1 MKKILFYS
9 LLILN
14 MVSSYVSA
22 QTLERFFYSE
32 YYFSVEEGMHIGSQK
47 QAIYAYILAN
57 AASPGVDLVALLPPD
72 DRARLL
78 SRLPENSDKQKE
90 VVIEFVLSEMAR
102 NNRHLSAL
110 TTIWGNKAK
119 TLKNV
124 VTLGK

>member
-1 MKKILFYS
+1 MKKILFCT
-9 LLILN
+9 LLILG
-14 MVSSYVSA
+14 MGGSYVTA
-22 QTLERFFYSE
+22 QTLERLFYSD

-47 QAIYAYILAN
+47 QAIYSYILAN
-57 AASPGVDLVALLPPD
+57 AASPGVDLVSLLPPD

-102 NNRHLSAL
+102 NNRRLSTL

-119 TLKNV
+119 MLKNV

>member
-1 MKKILFYS
+1 MLFS
-9 LLILN
+9 TLLILN
-14 MVSSYVSA
+14 MLGSHTTA
-22 QTLERFFYSE
+22 QTLERFFYSD
-32 YYFSVEEGMHIGSQK
+32 YYFAVEEGMHVGSQK
-47 QAIYAYILAN
+47 QAIYSYILAN
-57 AASPGVDLVALLPPD
+57 AASPGVDLVALLPPE

-78 SRLPENSDKQKE
+78 SRLPVNSDKQKE
-90 VVIEFVLSEMAR
+90 VVIEFVLSQMAR